1 MSDANNP
8 YQIGFGKPPKEKRFA
23 KGKSGN
29 PNGRPKGSQ
38 NLMTVLERA
47 CREKIHVTI
56 NGKARYISKFEA
68 TMLQLIN
75 RAVAGELRAISTLF
89 TWITGLWNLGQSAV
103 PDPILKESDS
113 LIMASI
119 VQRMRQ
125 SDPLS
130 AAPDT
135 SILTLDSSTEEPA

>member
-1 MSDANNP
+1 MIDANDP
-8 YQIGFGKPPKEKRFA
+8 YQIGFGKPPKEKRFV
-23 KGKSGN
+23 KGRSGN

-38 NLMTVLERA
+38 NLTTVLERA

-75 RAVAGELRAISTLF
+75 KAVAGELRAINILF
-89 TWITGLWNLGQSAV
+89 TWITGLWNLGQSSM
-103 PDPILKESDS
+103 PDPIPKESDS

-125 SDPLS
+125 SEPLT
-130 AAPDT
+130 APDT
-135 SILTLDSSTEEPA
+135 SILESDSSTPEEPA